1 MNAPGPIPPPR
12 RSGRR
17 LTSLRLS
24 APSWR
29 AGRVWRRNGRQ
40 GLRHWHTIVVPPLLE
55 PLLYLAAFGAGVG
68 RLITDLEYGGVPV
81 SYARYIAPALVVIA
95 AMYGSFFETSYS
107 SFVRMFYQ
115 KIWDAMTATPLT
127 LGDILLGEVLWG
139 ATRGMVGAVAVLA
152 VVVAFGLVPIAAAG
166 SLFLAAATT
175 AMLFATIG
183 LLCTAALPTIDAFN
197 YPIFL
202 FLLPMFLFGETFF
215 PVAVLPAWAGRV
227 ATWTPLY
234 HIMAMARPAAFGT
247 ATLADGWHLVAWLAA
262 TPPLLLATHLFM
274 ARRLIQ

>member
-1 MNAPGPIPPPR
+1 MNAPVPPPPA
-12 RSGRR
+12 R
-17 LTSLRLS
+17 LPRGLTALRLA

-29 AGRVWRRNGRQ
+29 AARVWRRNGRQ
-40 GLRHWHTIVVPPLLE
+40 GMRHWHTIVVPPLLE

-127 LGDILLGEVLWG
+127 LGDILLGEILWG
-139 ATRGMVGAVAVLA
+139 ATRGMVGAIAVL
-152 VVVAFGLVPIAAAG
+152 VVVAAFGLVPLAAAG
-166 SLFLAAATT
+166 SLLLAAATT
-175 AMLFATIG
+175 AVLFATIG
-183 LLCTAALPTIDAFN
+183 LLCTAALPTIDGFN

-202 FLLPMFLFGETFF
+202 FVVPMFLFGETFF

-227 ATWTPLY
+227 AAWTPLY

-247 ATLADGWHLVAWLAA
+247 ATPAAGLHLAVWWVA
-262 TPPLLLATHLFM
+262 TPALLLATHLLM

>member
-1 MNAPGPIPPPR
+1 
-12 RSGRR
+12 
-17 LTSLRLS
+17 
-24 APSWR
+24 
-29 AGRVWRRNGRQ
+29 
-40 GLRHWHTIVVPPLLE
+40 
-55 PLLYLAAFGAGVG
+55 
-68 RLITDLEYGGVPV
+68 
-81 SYARYIAPALVVIA
+81 
-95 AMYGSFFETSYS
+95 MYGSFFETSYS

-202 FLLPMFLFGETFF
+202 FLLPMFLFSYNF
-215 PVAVLPAWAGRV
+215 V
-227 ATWTPLY
+227 
-234 HIMAMARPAAFGT
+234 
-247 ATLADGWHLVAWLAA
+247 
-262 TPPLLLATHLFM
+262 
-274 ARRLIQ
+274 